1 MKINLNLQSEYSLKS
16 KGTVADVL
24 KEFADFDIISIADH
38 NNVKSCYELPQ
49 GGSLKCIN
57 GLEADGT
64 IGEYTFDYL
73 CYGFNLEPVD
83 AWVSKTFMTIAE
95 RQQKIFD
102 KLVTLCKEKEIVLD
116 MSVPYDAKT
125 EYAHDAI
132 FRMLSD
138 TFKQGN
144 ALADTNDFYRRGT
157 MDKTFSLYL
166 DMNFLWPNL
175 KELIEVIHANGGLVF
190 LAHPKRYKFDYIRK
204 IFKIGRLIVT
214 SF

>member
-16 KGTVADVL
+16 KGTVADIL
-24 KEFADFDIISIADH
+24 KEFAGFDIISIADH
-38 NNVKSCYELPQ
+38 NNVKSCYELPHD
-49 GGSLKCIN
+49 GSLKCIN

-73 CYGFNLEPVD
+73 CYGFNLEQVD

-102 KLVTLCKEKEIVLD
+102 KLITLCNEKGIILD
-116 MSVPYDAKT
+116 MSVPYNAKT

-138 TFKQGN
+138 TFKQEN
-144 ALADTNDFYRRGT
+144 NLVDTNDFYRRGT
-157 MDKTFSLYL
+157 MDKSFSLYL
-166 DMNFLWPNL
+166 DMSFLWPDL
-175 KELIEVIHANGGLVF
+175 KELIKVIHTNGGLVF
-190 LAHPKRYKFDYIRK
+190 LAHPKRYNFD
-204 IFKIGRLIVT
+204 
-214 SF
+214 